1 MGLRYILVGILV
13 FFVSC
18 SKEQSQKN
26 ETNIT
31 KKANI
36 NIKNEKK
43 IVQEKNST
51 VVQEKNAIKKIK
63 LNNFEL
69 IFKDNKL
76 IYPNKRIVLLFENNN
91 TYSYAQK
98 LILKRLKIKYIKANS
113 KFLQNYFNI
122 TIFPTIIV
130 LDKNKTVKY
139 ENFVPYEILKAE
151 GF

>member
-1 MGLRYILVGILV
+1 MRYILVGILV

-31 KKANI
+31 KKTNT
-36 NIKNEKK
+36 NIKNYEKK
-43 IVQEKNST
+43 FVQEKNST

-98 LILKRLKIKYIKANS
+98 LVLKRLKIKYIKANS

>member
-1 MGLRYILVGILV
+1 LRYILVGILV

>member
-31 KKANI
+31 KKTNT
-36 NIKNEKK
+36 NIKNYEKK
-43 IVQEKNST
+43 F
-51 VVQEKNAIKKIK
+51 VQEKNAIKKIK

-76 IYPNKRIVLLFENNN
+76 IYPNKRVVLFFENNT
-91 TYSYAQK
+91 TYSHAQK
-98 LILKRLKIKYIKANS
+98 LVLKRLKIKYIKANS

>member
-1 MGLRYILVGILV
+1 MRYILVGILV

-98 LILKRLKIKYIKANS
+98 FVLKRLKIKYIKANS

>member
-98 LILKRLKIKYIKANS
+98 LVLKRLKIKYIKANS

>member
-1 MGLRYILVGILV
+1 MRYILVGILV